1 MEYNPKMTEKNS
13 VQKPALN
20 YLKQETAKYDT
31 ETYTLKWE
39 VITEKQKDKLNELRT
54 SETQI
59 ILEPIFRQQ
68 IKKLNPFLT
77 DEEIDN
83 LLRQLNTLSPS
94 IQGNYEAWKYLR
106 GEKPFYSSKE
116 KEI

>member
-1 MEYNPKMTEKNS
+1 MEYKPKITEKNS

-20 YLKQETAKYDT
+20 YLKQETAKYYT

-39 VITEKQKDKLNELRT
+39 VITENQKGKLNALRT

-59 ILEPIFRQQ
+59 ILEPIFKQQ
-68 IKKLNPFLT
+68 IRKLNPFLT

-83 LLRQLNTLSPS
+83 LLRQLDALPPS

-106 GEKPFYSSKE
+106 GESHFIHQKK